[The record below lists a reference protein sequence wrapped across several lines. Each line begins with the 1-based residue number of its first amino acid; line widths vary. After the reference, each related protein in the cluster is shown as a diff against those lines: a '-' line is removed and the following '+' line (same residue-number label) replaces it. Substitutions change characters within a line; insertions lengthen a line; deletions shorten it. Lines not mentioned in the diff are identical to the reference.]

1 MANNTGDNT
10 APGSLS
16 EMAFQLHDLKNLT
29 EQLSDLSESMQQ
41 TSAMGTGSEGSQP
54 PPYYAAP

>member
-1 MANNTGDNT
+1 MANNTGDDT
-10 APGSLS
+10 ASGGLP

-41 TSAMGTGSEGSQP
+41 TSAEGTGSAGDQS
-54 PPYYAAP
+54 PPYYSTP